1 MVVCSWG
8 RREQCLREC
17 VRACVRANADMV
29 LNGAGGNGIGEDV
42 VELLGSG
49 VG

>member
-8 RREQCLREC
+8 RREQCLRA
-17 VRACVRANADMV
+17 RVRANADMV

>member
-1 MVVCSWG
+1 MAVCSWG
-8 RREQCLREC
+8 RREQCL
-17 VRACVRANADMV
+17 RACVRANADMV